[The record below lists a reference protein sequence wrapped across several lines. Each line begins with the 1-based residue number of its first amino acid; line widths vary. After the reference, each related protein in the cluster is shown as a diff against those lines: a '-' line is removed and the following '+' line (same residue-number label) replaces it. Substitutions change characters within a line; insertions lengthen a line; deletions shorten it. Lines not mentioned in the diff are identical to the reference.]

1 MEHNNFIFVVWSII
15 FLSTYKVDVLGSPDT
30 TGPPGGAPSPP
41 PTMSS
46 EYWFHQKLDHFNVE
60 DSRYWKQRYYVF
72 DEFYKPGGPAFLTI
86 GGEGALGVYVQ
97 EGAWMDYIQTYHA
110 IGFAVEHRYYGES
123 RPTPDLSTANLEY
136 LTIEQ
141 VLEDVASFIVGAT
154 KEHNLADTKWVT
166 FGGSYA
172 GMLSAYVR
180 YKFPHL
186 VAGAIASSA
195 PVAVSVF
202 APEFIVSI
210 GESLRFVPGCY
221 QAVADAFNDARQHL
235 KDDTGAQHLQSL
247 FRLCAFDYTNQLDAE
262 TMLNGLMS
270 PIINTAQYSNDNMG
284 YMTGRQLSV
293 SSMCRVM
300 TDTSRGTALVRLAD
314 YHAIVYNNYT
324 NVRAPCDNVTFTFLV
339 NNAKNVTYKGG
350 DIALGRQWM
359 YQMCTQLGAFITST
373 AVNQPFG
380 NVVSEDYVVRVC
392 QAYFGPT
399 FNATLLARGVQQM
412 WMDYGRLGIQATNV
426 VYTHGSYDPWHKYG
440 LSTDPNPQSP
450 VIIIQGVG
458 HVADLFKSSQK
469 DNIHLKQA
477 RNLIRRLIGQWIQ
490 SHNDPI
496 VG

>member
-350 DIALGRQWM
+350 DIALDFLQDASGCIKCALSLVRSSHQRLSISRLETSLVKIMLCESVKLTLAQHSMLPYWPGACSRCGWTM
-359 YQMCTQLGAFITST
+359 DAWGFRPPTWCTHTDHMIHGTST
-373 AVNQPFG
+373 A
-380 NVVSEDYVVRVC
+380 
-392 QAYFGPT
+392 
-399 FNATLLARGVQQM
+399 
-412 WMDYGRLGIQATNV
+412 
-426 VYTHGSYDPWHKYG
+426 
-440 LSTDPNPQSP
+440 
-450 VIIIQGVG
+450 
-458 HVADLFKSSQK
+458 
-469 DNIHLKQA
+469 
-477 RNLIRRLIGQWIQ
+477 
-490 SHNDPI
+490 
-496 VG
+496 